1 METQAQVIDRPEKSR
16 YEILAH
22 AHAGVGADAHDDGTE
37 TAGFAEYHLSE
48 GEIAFIHTEID
59 PRFGGRG
66 LGGLLARG
74 ALDDARAR
82 GLRVLPYCPFIRGW
96 IGKHPEYADLV
107 PEARRAR
114 LGL

>member
-1 METQAQVIDRPEKSR
+1 MEPRVTDRPERSR
-16 YEILAH
+16 YEILA
-22 AHAGVGADAHDDGTE
+22 GDAGTE
-37 TAGFAEYHLSE
+37 TAGFAEYHLSD

-96 IGKHPEYADLV
+96 IGKHPGYADLV
-107 PEARRAR
+107 PEGRRAR
-114 LGL
+114 FGL

>member
-1 METQAQVIDRPEKSR
+1 MEPQVIDQPEKSR
-16 YEILAH
+16 YEILAV
-22 AHAGVGADAHDDGTE
+22 AEADVHGDGTAE

-114 LGL
+114 FGL

>member
-1 METQAQVIDRPEKSR
+1 MEPQVTDRPEKSR
-16 YEILAH
+16 YEILDDD
-22 AHAGVGADAHDDGTE
+22 GGDGTE

-48 GEIAFIHTEID
+48 GEIAFLHTEID
-59 PRFGGRG
+59 NRFTGQG

-82 GLRVLPYCPFIRGW
+82 ELRVLPYCPFIRGW
-96 IGKHPEYADLV
+96 IGRHPEYTDLV

-114 LGL
+114 FGL

>member
-1 METQAQVIDRPEKSR
+1 MEPRITDRPERSR
-16 YEILAH
+16 YEI
-22 AHAGVGADAHDDGTE
+22 VVDADAGDDTTE

-74 ALDDARAR
+74 ALDDARDR

-96 IGKHPEYADLV
+96 IGKHPAYADLV
-107 PEARRAR
+107 PPERRAR
-114 LGL
+114 FGL